1 MTTKVNADTSG
12 GLKLTSDTS
21 GTLEL
26 QSAGNTKLTVNSS
39 GATIPTITGNVQIDG
54 TGTDDF
60 LVIKTT
66 EASANSA
73 PDVVLYR
80 ESSSPAD
87 DDFLGKFVF
96 RGRND
101 NSQDVAYSQ
110 IVSQAVDVSDGT
122 EDGRLYLQTIINGSP
137 VNHIMLDHSGVTF
150 AGGIV
155 GVGSINSGQIG
166 GRRNAIHNPNGAV
179 NQRHG
184 TAANTTMN
192 TYAMDRWR
200 SFGGGT
206 GYGQSFLTKS
216 DAGEGDG
223 YYIRYQRPNGNSTTF
238 ATGIA
243 QGLESVDSKHL
254 AGKSVTL
261 SFRAR
266 GGANWSPTSG
276 STAFRVVGGEG
287 TDQSPVGMT
296 TAENAFV
303 VTAEIPQGGGFVTYS
318 GTGTIPADKTQIA
331 IQIAWTWTGTAGAND
346 YIDIRNLQL
355 EIGNTA
361 SQFEQLSYGEE
372 LQRCQRYCSVY
383 DSAQNS
389 IMPVS
394 TAQVDS
400 ANRPE
405 YMLYYPTKRAA
416 PSITVT
422 GATNMKVLTAANT
435 GIAMASFAGALVGT
449 TFTGANLFFTVSSGV
464 SVNDLSG
471 ICLELIVF
479 QNSGSITV
487 DAEL

>member
-1 MTTKVNADTSG
+1 MTTLINADTSG

-39 GATIPTITGNVQIDG
+39 GATIPTISGTTSMSAITG
-54 TGTDDF
+54 
-60 LVIKTT
+60 L
-66 EASANSA
+66 A
-73 PDVVLYR
+73 
-80 ESSSPAD
+80 
-87 DDFLGKFVF
+87 
-96 RGRND
+96 
-101 NSQDVAYSQ
+101 
-110 IVSQAVDVSDGT
+110 
-122 EDGRLYLQTIINGSP
+122 
-137 VNHIMLDHSGVTF
+137 
-150 AGGIV
+150 
-155 GVGSINSGQIG
+155 SINSGQIG
-166 GRRNAIHNPNGAV
+166 GRRNVIHNPNGAV

-243 QGLESVDSKHL
+243 QGLETVDSKHL
-254 AGKSVTL
+254 AGKTVTL

-266 GGANWSPTSG
+266 GGANWSPTDG

-346 YIDIRNLQL
+346 YIDVRNLQL
-355 EIGNTA
+355 EIGSTA
-361 SQFEQLSYGEE
+361 TTFEQLSYGEE
-372 LQRCQRYCSVY
+372 LHRCQRYCFVARPPTNTALATGFARTTTTVHCVKAFPVTMRTTPSLAFSSATDFQVQYLGSV
-383 DSAQNS
+383 ATT
-389 IMPVS
+389 
-394 TAQVDS
+394 TA
-400 ANRPE
+400 
-405 YMLYYPTKRAA
+405 MAA
-416 PSITVT
+416 SELGPDTMAFQASVGSGLTAGQGMYVRDLNG
-422 GATNMKVLTAANT
+422 GATITA
-435 GIAMASFAGALVGT
+435 S
-449 TFTGANLFFTVSSGV
+449 
-464 SVNDLSG
+464 
-471 ICLELIVF
+471 
-479 QNSGSITV
+479 
-487 DAEL
+487 AEL

>member
-1 MTTKVNADTSG
+1 MALILNG
-12 GLKLTSDTS
+12 SDTS
-21 GTLEL
+21 AGDDAGLGYTSAEGIIITGQGTT
-26 QSAGNTKLTVNSS
+26 SDVTIKNDADATVLS
-39 GATIPTITGNVQIDG
+39 IPTGTQTVQIDG

-122 EDGRLYLQTIINGSP
+122 EDGRLYLQTIINGSA

-166 GRRNAIHNPNGAV
+166 GRRNVIHNPNGAV

-184 TAANTTMN
+184 TAANTTIN

-223 YYIRYQRPNGNSTTF
+223 YYIRYQRPDGNSTTF
-238 ATGIA
+238 STGIA
-243 QGLESVDSKHL
+243 QGLESADSRHL
-254 AGKSVTL
+254 AGKTVTL

-287 TDQSPVGMT
+287 TDESPVGMT
-296 TAENAFV
+296 TAENIFV
-303 VTAEIPQGGGFVTYS
+303 VTAEIPQGGGFVQYS

-331 IQIAWTWTGTAGAND
+331 IQIAWTWAGTAGAND
-346 YIDIRNLQL
+346 YIDVRNLQL
-355 EIGNTA
+355 EIGNTV
-361 SQFEQLSYGEE
+361 SEFEQLSYGEE
-372 LQRCQRYCSVY
+372 LQRCQRYFEKSDDPQFHINSGAAASQVQRLSIRYATQKMKDATLVVSSSTSGLSGSVT
-383 DSAQNS
+383 NG
-389 IMPVS
+389 
-394 TAQVDS
+394 VDGFTLGFS
-400 ANRPE
+400 GSD
-405 YMLYYPTKRAA
+405 LD
-416 PSITVT
+416 VHHC
-422 GATNMKVLTAANT
+422 
-435 GIAMASFAGALVGT
+435 
-449 TFTGANLFFTVSSGV
+449 TFTA
-464 SVNDLSG
+464 
-471 ICLELIVF
+471 E
-479 QNSGSITV
+479 
-487 DAEL
+487 AEL